1 MTEPPAKRARRVDS
15 SDMWERKDTHHIHAG
30 QDIGHHRQRSP
41 NPQHSR
47 RDDPREERR
56 YRSRSRDRNERR
68 RDRSW
73 SRDRR
78 VNDRK
83 ERGRDDRGARDRM
96 RSVSKERGHDRRGKG
111 DKARERSRSPRRN
124 GARPGTR
131 SPPPRGPKGDRRPN
145 PKEARSRNDGRI
157 TNGPTDAVHRPDEM
171 DVDLKED
178 VDEDEMEAMMRKS
191 MGFTKFRT
199 TKNTK
204 VPGNNIYGVRK
215 EKQNEYRQYMN
226 RPGGFNRPLSPSR

>member
-1 MTEPPAKRARRVDS
+1 MFMPGKTWVTTANVRQIPTIHGEMNPGKNVATARALGIV
-15 SDMWERKDTHHIHAG
+15 MKDGEIGAG
-30 QDIGHHRQRSP
+30 LEIAGSMIEKSVVEMIAGLETACEVYVQR
-41 NPQHSR
+41 
-47 RDDPREERR
+47 
-56 YRSRSRDRNERR
+56 
-68 RDRSW
+68 
-73 SRDRR
+73 
-78 VNDRK
+78 
-83 ERGRDDRGARDRM
+83 
-96 RSVSKERGHDRRGKG
+96 KG

-124 GARPGTR
+124 GARAGTR

-157 TNGPTDAVHRPDEM
+157 TNGPTDAGHGSDEM
-171 DVDLKED
+171 DVDFKED

-204 VPGNNIYGVRK
+204 VPGNNIYGVHK